1 MKSRFFNFLVVGVAV
16 GLLSSCLGS
25 NEIYEEEPSN
35 EKEQRDLQ
43 SYLQILIEDDY
54 DIDTTA
60 LGVYYVTMEQGEGD
74 YPKIGDTLEV
84 GYSGYLIDGRLFD
97 SSNLYYEDGTWEF
110 ILGDQDMIRGWDDG
124 MQVIQNGSLVQLI
137 IPSEFAYGANGS
149 GSIDPYQTL
158 IFVVEMKNIK
168 PTLD

>member
-1 MKSRFFNFLVVGVAV
+1 MKSRFFNFLIVGVTI

-25 NEIYEEEPSN
+25 NTIYEEEPSA
-35 EKEQRDLQ
+35 EKEERDLQ
-43 SYLQILIEDDY
+43 AYLQILIDSEY

-60 LGVYYVTMEQGEGD
+60 LGVFYVTMEQGEGD
-74 YPKIGDTLEV
+74 FPKMGDTLEV

-110 ILGDQDMIRGWDDG
+110 ILGEQDMIPGWDDG
-124 MQVIQNGSLVQLI
+124 MQVIQKGSLVQLV
-137 IPSEFAYGANGS
+137 IPSELAYGATGN